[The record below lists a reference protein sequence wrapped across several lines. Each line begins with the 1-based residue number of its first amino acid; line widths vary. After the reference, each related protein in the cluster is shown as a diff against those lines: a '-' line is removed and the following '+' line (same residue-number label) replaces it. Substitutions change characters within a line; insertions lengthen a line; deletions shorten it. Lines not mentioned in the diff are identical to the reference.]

1 MQVNKNKMRV
11 YEVAKKLGIKS
22 PKLIKILGELGVDVK
37 GHLSSLEPD
46 AIFLAE
52 EYVKEMHKKQEVT
65 EKKSQKISGDI
76 NVGEFAK
83 RFKVPI
89 RTVKER
95 IMKLGIPY
103 KPDRRL
109 SKTEVHYLASEL
121 NFDVPEFK
129 DKEFLKQLCSRA
141 PVVTVMG
148 HVDHGKTTLLDTIRK
163 TSIAAQEKGKITQAI
178 GASVVNVN
186 GKEIIFIDTPGHE
199 AFTEMRLRGSLV
211 TDIVILV
218 VAADEGVKDQTIESL
233 DHARAADVPI
243 IVALNKI
250 DRPNADP
257 EAVKKQLADRG
268 LLPEDWGGSTIYAN
282 VSAKTGKGVGE
293 LLEMINLQAE
303 LLELKTNPTTLCSGT
318 VIESEMHKNIGPLA
332 TVVVQTG
339 TLKASNYIR
348 VGDVVGRVRF
358 LTDIRGKMVKK
369 IKAVSVVGIVGLPS
383 VPKAGEIFY
392 VIDNIKDAKEE
403 TKQIE
408 IGIRNQQMKTQTVS
422 KTMDDLFREMEEKEL
437 KKLFVIL
444 KADTQG
450 SLEAVKHAVKE
461 LKSPVP
467 IDIIHEG
474 VGGIVKSDILL
485 AEATKAVILGFSV
498 RPTTEAK
505 KDAKARKVE
514 IMTYDV
520 IFELMDDIERLLK
533 GMVKLEVKEVVVGR
547 ATVKQV
553 FKVSGTGTIA
563 GCIISEGKIVR
574 DAKAKVLRD
583 NAVIYDTVIS
593 SLKRFK
599 KDVKEVAKGYEC
611 GIGLKNFNDIKV
623 GDEIEISKSSESETK

>member
-1 MQVNKNKMRV
+1 MNKNKMRV

-22 PKLIKILGELGVDVK
+22 PRLIKILGELGVDVK

-52 EYVKEMHKKQEVT
+52 EYVKEMYKKQEVT
-65 EKKSQKISGDI
+65 EKKSQKIAGDI
-76 NVGEFAK
+76 NVEVFAK
-83 RFKVPI
+83 RFKVPE

-103 KPDRRL
+103 KPDRKL

-129 DKEFLKQLCSRA
+129 DKEFLKQLCSRT

-163 TSIAAQEKGKITQAI
+163 TSIAAQEKGQITQAI
-178 GASVVNVN
+178 GASVVNIN

-211 TDIVILV
+211 TDIVVLV

-268 LLPEDWGGSTIYAN
+268 LLPEEWGGSTIYAN

-303 LLELKTNPTTLCSGT
+303 LLELKTNPTALCSGT

-339 TLKASNYIR
+339 ALKASDYIR

-369 IKAVSVVGIVGLPS
+369 IKAVSVVGIAGLPS

-408 IGIRNQQMKTQTVS
+408 IGRRAQQMEIQTVS
-422 KTMDDLFREMEEKEL
+422 KTMDDLFREMEKKEI

-450 SLEAVKHAVKE
+450 SLEAVKHAVEE

-505 KDAKARKVE
+505 KDAKARKIE
-514 IMTYDV
+514 IRTYDI
-520 IFELMDDIERLLK
+520 IFELIDDIERLLK

-553 FKVSGTGTIA
+553 FKVSGAGTIA

-574 DAKAKVLRD
+574 DAKAKVLRN
-583 NAVIYDTVIS
+583 NAVIYDTVVS

-623 GDEIEISKSSESETK
+623 GDEIEISKSSESDTQ

>member
-22 PKLIKILGELGVDVK
+22 PRLIKILGELGVDVK

-52 EYVKEMHKKQEVT
+52 EYVKEMYKKQEVT
-65 EKKSQKISGDI
+65 EKKSQKIAGDI
-76 NVGEFAK
+76 NVEVFAK
-83 RFKVPI
+83 RFKVPE

-103 KPDRRL
+103 KPDRKL

-129 DKEFLKQLCSRA
+129 DKEFLKQLCSRT

-163 TSIAAQEKGKITQAI
+163 TSIAAQEKGQITQAI
-178 GASVVNVN
+178 GASVVNIN

-211 TDIVILV
+211 TDIVVLV

-268 LLPEDWGGSTIYAN
+268 LLPEEWGGSTIYAN

-303 LLELKTNPTTLCSGT
+303 LLELKTNPTALCSGT

-339 TLKASNYIR
+339 ALKASDYIR

-369 IKAVSVVGIVGLPS
+369 IKAVSVVGIAGLPS

-408 IGIRNQQMKTQTVS
+408 IGRRAQQMEIQTVS
-422 KTMDDLFREMEEKEL
+422 KTMDDLFREMEKKEI

-450 SLEAVKHAVKE
+450 SLEAVKHAVEE

-505 KDAKARKVE
+505 KDAKARKIE
-514 IMTYDV
+514 IRTYDI
-520 IFELMDDIERLLK
+520 IFELIDDIERLLK

-553 FKVSGTGTIA
+553 FKVSGAGTIA

-574 DAKAKVLRD
+574 DAKAKVLRN
-583 NAVIYDTVIS
+583 NAVIYDTVVS

-623 GDEIEISKSSESETK
+623 GDEIEISKSSESDTQ